1 MTRPLIMLANDDGI
15 RSTGIRAL
23 GRHLA
28 DLGDIVVVA
37 PDRER
42 SATSHAFTLDRPL
55 RCEEVEPGWFMVDGT
70 PADCVYLGILKICPR
85 KPDLVVSGIN
95 HGFNLGSD
103 VFYSG
108 TVAGAVEAALRDVP
122 AIAMSLEWKRG
133 MHKTE
138 EPFERAALF
147 AHALARATL
156 QQGLPPGTLLNV
168 NVPAVDAN
176 GNDLVPRGY
185 RWTKLGRR
193 LYRDQVDER
202 ADLRGRRYYWIGGP
216 PAGLADVEG
225 TDGHT
230 INEGVV
236 SVTPL
241 GLDLTHGDLLARLP
255 GWRLGGFEAV
265 VEQELPHALGE
276 EE

>member
-1 MTRPLIMLANDDGI
+1 VNRPLVMLANDDGI

-23 GRHLA
+23 ARRLG
-28 DLGDIVVVA
+28 DLGDLVVVA

-55 RCEEVEPGWFMVDGT
+55 RCEEVDPGWFMVDGT

-138 EPFERAALF
+138 EPFERAAGF
-147 AHALARATL
+147 AHALARAVL
-156 QQGLPPGTLLNV
+156 AEGLPPGTLLNV
-168 NVPAVDAN
+168 NVPSSEASEPGDTA
-176 GNDLVPRGY
+176 PRGY

-216 PAGLADVEG
+216 ASGYGDVPG
-225 TDGHT
+225 SDCHAVRD
-230 INEGVV
+230 GVV

-241 GLDLTHGDLLARLP
+241 DLDLTHAGLLERLP
-255 GWRLGGFEAV
+255 SWNVEGFERV
-265 VEQELPHALGE
+265 VEE
-276 EE
+276 EVKSA

>member
-1 MTRPLIMLANDDGI
+1 VARPLILIANDDGI
-15 RSTGIRAL
+15 RSNGIRVLTA
-23 GRHLA
+23 HLR
-28 DLGDIVVVA
+28 DLGDVVVVA

-55 RCEEVEPGWFMVDGT
+55 RVEEIEPSHFMVDGT
-70 PADCVYLGILKICPR
+70 PADCVYLGLLKLCGR

-133 MHKTE
+133 MHKAE
-138 EPFERAALF
+138 DAFAPAAAF
-147 AHALARATL
+147 AHALARAVL
-156 QQGLPPGTLLNV
+156 AEGLPPGTLLNV
-168 NVPAVDAN
+168 NVPMDARPN
-176 GNDLVPRGY
+176 AY
-185 RWTKLGRR
+185 RWTKLGKR

-216 PAGLADVEG
+216 AMGYGDVPGSDCRAVE
-225 TDGHT
+225 
-230 INEGVV
+230 ERVV

-241 GLDLTHGDLLARLP
+241 DLDLTHAGLLERLP
-255 GWRLGGFEAV
+255 QWNLEGFERAV
-265 VEQELPHALGE
+265 ESDLEARR
-276 EE
+276 

>member
-23 GRHLA
+23 ARRLA
-28 DLGDIVVVA
+28 DLGELVVVA

-55 RCEEVEPGWFMVDGT
+55 RCEEIEPSWFSVDGT
-70 PADCVYLGILKICPR
+70 PADCVYLGLLKICAR

-138 EPFERAALF
+138 DSFDRAAQF
-147 AHALARATL
+147 AHALARAVL
-156 QQGLPPGTLLNV
+156 SEGLPPGTLLNV
-168 NVPAVDAN
+168 NVPQDPPAK
-176 GNDLVPRGY
+176 GY
-185 RWTKLGRR
+185 RWTRLGKR

-216 PAGLADVEG
+216 ATGYGDVPG
-225 TDGHT
+225 SDCHAVRD
-230 INEGVV
+230 GVV

-241 GLDLTHGDLLARLP
+241 DLDLTHAGLLERLP
-255 GWRLGGFEAV
+255 EWNVDGFDRV
-265 VEQELPHALGE
+265 VEE
-276 EE
+276 EVKSA

>member
-1 MTRPLIMLANDDGI
+1 MLANDDGI
-15 RSTGIRAL
+15 QSSGIRAL
-23 GRHLA
+23 GRRLA
-28 DLGDIVVVA
+28 DLGDLVVVA

-55 RCEEVEPGWFMVDGT
+55 RCEEIEPGWFSVDGT
-70 PADCVYLGILKICPR
+70 PADCVYLGLLKICAR

-133 MHKTE
+133 LQTSE
-138 EPFERAALF
+138 DPFKHAAEF
-147 AHALARATL
+147 AHALARAVL
-156 QQGLPPGTLLNV
+156 QEGLPVGTLLNV
-168 NVPAVDAN
+168 NVPME
-176 GNDLVPRGY
+176 PSPKGY
-185 RWTKLGRR
+185 HWTRLGKRV
-193 LYRDQVDER
+193 YRDQVDER

-216 PAGLADVEG
+216 PTGYGDVPG
-225 TDGHT
+225 SDCHAVRDGH
-230 INEGVV
+230 V

-241 GLDLTHGDLLARLP
+241 DLDLTHAGLLERLPNWDLDGFDRVVAGDLGTRLT
-255 GWRLGGFEAV
+255 
-265 VEQELPHALGE
+265 
-276 EE
+276 

>member
-1 MTRPLIMLANDDGI
+1 MLSNDDGI
-15 RSTGIRAL
+15 RSQGIRAL
-23 GRHLA
+23 ARRLT
-28 DLGDIVVVA
+28 DLGDLVVVA

-55 RCEEVEPGWFMVDGT
+55 RCDEVEPGWFMVDGT
-70 PADCVYLGILKICPR
+70 PADCVYLGILKIAPR
-85 KPDLVVSGIN
+85 RPSLLISGIN

-133 MHKTE
+133 MHKDE
-138 EPFERAALF
+138 SMFEAGARF
-147 AHALARATL
+147 AHALARAVL
-156 QQGLPPGTLLNV
+156 AEGLPPGTLLNV
-168 NVPAVDAN
+168 NVPQSPPPV
-176 GNDLVPRGY
+176 GY
-185 RWTKLGRR
+185 RWTKLGKR

-216 PAGLADVEG
+216 AAGYGDVPG
-225 TDGHT
+225 SDCAAVQ
-230 INEGVV
+230 NGVV

-241 GLDLTHGDLLARLP
+241 DLDLTHSGLLERLP
-255 GWRLGGFEAV
+255 SWHVDGFERVLERDLMAAAPPA
-265 VEQELPHALGE
+265 QEEVP
-276 EE
+276 

>member
-1 MTRPLIMLANDDGI
+1 MLANDDGI

-23 GRHLA
+23 AGGLG
-28 DLGDIVVVA
+28 DLGDLVVVA

-55 RCEEVEPGWFMVDGT
+55 RCEEIEPNWFMVDGT
-70 PADCVYLGILKICPR
+70 PADCVYLGLLKICPR

-103 VFYSG
+103 IFYSG

-133 MHKTE
+133 IHKSE
-138 EPFERAALF
+138 EPFAAAANF
-147 AHALARATL
+147 AHALARAVL
-156 QQGLPPGTLLNV
+156 LEGLPPGTLLNV
-168 NVPAVDAN
+168 NVPSEKSPTA
-176 GNDLVPRGY
+176 Y
-185 RWTKLGRR
+185 RWTKLGKR

-216 PAGLADVEG
+216 AAGYGDVPG
-225 TDGHT
+225 SDCHAVRDG
-230 INEGVV
+230 IV

-241 GLDLTHGDLLARLP
+241 DLDLTHAGLLELLP
-255 GWRLGGFEAV
+255 EWSLEGFDRV
-265 VEQELPHALGE
+265 LE
-276 EE
+276 ESLVREGAQ

>member
-1 MTRPLIMLANDDGI
+1 MLANDDGI

-23 GRHLA
+23 ARRLG
-28 DLGDIVVVA
+28 DLGDLVIVA

-85 KPDLVVSGIN
+85 RPDLVVSGIN

-133 MHKTE
+133 MHKSE
-138 EPFERAALF
+138 EPFARAAEF
-147 AHALARATL
+147 AHALGARRA
-156 QQGLPPGTLLNV
+156 
-168 NVPAVDAN
+168 
-176 GNDLVPRGY
+176 
-185 RWTKLGRR
+185 RR
-193 LYRDQVDER
+193 R
-202 ADLRGRRYYWIGGP
+202 AAAGHAAQRQRTGG
-216 PAGLADVEG
+216 
-225 TDGHT
+225 DGA
-230 INEGVV
+230 
-236 SVTPL
+236 
-241 GLDLTHGDLLARLP
+241 ARLSLDP
-255 GWRLGGFEAV
+255 AR
-265 VEQELPHALGE
+265 
-276 EE
+276 